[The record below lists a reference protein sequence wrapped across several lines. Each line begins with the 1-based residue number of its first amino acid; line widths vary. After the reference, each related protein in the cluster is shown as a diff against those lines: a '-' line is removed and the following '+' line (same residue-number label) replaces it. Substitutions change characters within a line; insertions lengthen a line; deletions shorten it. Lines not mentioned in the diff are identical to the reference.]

1 MKLHLAMTGSSAR
14 PTPVCAKTYGV
25 ELFYGAVPQ
34 ITKDRLPDALRK
46 RSPDITPVDV
56 ERASGPWVFA
66 HREHRGPTPVG
77 MAPAEPAKCL
87 IGLSE
92 NPPDPARLQSAL
104 EQSWGWPQAAEV
116 LPRCRAA
123 VLLTD
128 LMATGLHHLE
138 RLILFENVLVSMLE
152 AFPCLVIHWQPTQQ
166 MVNPDEFLAA
176 VGEAGGLVFTPGPL
190 NVRLFRIEGDR
201 AAADAT
207 GGDVLMDTLGLAA
220 LGLPDLQCHF
230 TGLDPQAVSRV
241 LYNTGIYLFKRGDV
255 IEDRHTIPG
264 IRAGDKWRCRRE
276 NSLARPDRTVIDLD
290 PGPPFSA
297 RDRRTA
303 GNPV

>member
-1 MKLHLAMTGSSAR
+1 MTGLPAR
-14 PTPVCAKTYGV
+14 PGQVCAKTYGV
-25 ELFYGAVPQ
+25 ELFFGAVPQ
-34 ITKDRLPDALRK
+34 IAKGRLLDALRR
-46 RSPDITPVDV
+46 RSPDVAPVDV

-66 HREHRGPTPVG
+66 HRAHRGPAPAG
-77 MAPAEPAKCL
+77 MPPAEPAKCL

-92 NPPDPARLQSAL
+92 NAPDPARLQFAL
-104 EQSWGWPQAAEV
+104 EQSWRWPQAAEV
-116 LPRCRAA
+116 LPQCRAS
-123 VLLTD
+123 LLVAD

-138 RLILFENVLVSMLE
+138 RLILFQNVLICLIE
-152 AFPCLVIHWQPTQQ
+152 AFPCLAIHWQPTQQ
-166 MVNPDEFLAA
+166 MVDPDDFLAA

-190 NVRLFRIEGDR
+190 NVRLFRIDGDG
-201 AAADAT
+201 AAPGAAGPDI
-207 GGDVLMDTLGLAA
+207 LMDTLGLAA

-241 LYNTGIYLFKRGDV
+241 LYNTGIYLFERGNV

-276 NSLARPDRTVIDLD
+276 TSLALPGRTVLDLD

-297 RDRRTA
+297 RDRRA
-303 GNPV
+303 AEHPV